1 MKIIYRTESEII
13 PIGEILC
20 NHPMTVYEALEMIEF
35 DIAEFTETFDFECFD
50 WESFE
55 MVY

>member
-20 NHPMTVYEALEMIEF
+20 SRPMTVCEALEMIDF
-35 DIAEFTETFDFECFD
+35 DIAEFAETFDFGCFD
-50 WESFE
+50 LESFE
-55 MVY
+55 MEY

>member
-13 PIGEILC
+13 PICEILC
-20 NHPMTVYEALEMIEF
+20 DHPMTVYEALEMIDF